1 MVVDGQPLLAFCSN
15 DYLGLANHPQ
25 VIEAWQAGASRWGV
39 GGGASHLVVGHSTPH
54 HELEEA
60 LAEGFIDEIFDD
72 DRTAVSASLT
82 PRERCERY
90 TALYIEHVSLKNQE
104 QMINKLRSMPAFSD
118 CADEAAVMS
127 RITEV
132 VNKAQEH
139 AAVVA
144 ERDALKEKVADLERK
159 EREAAEAAYD
169 AEVDTAREEERIGA
183 DEVPGFKA
191 LMRKDP
197 ENTRTLLAARKP
209 KRRIMQTLASATG
222 AEGKTDKDYLAE
234 REAEVRARLKQ

>member
-1 MVVDGQPLLAFCSN
+1 M
-15 DYLGLANHPQ
+15 
-25 VIEAWQAGASRWGV
+25 
-39 GGGASHLVVGHSTPH
+39 ASHGVV
-54 HELEEA
+54 
-60 LAEGFIDEIFDD
+60 D

-144 ERDALKEKVADLERK
+144 ERDALDLAGTFAEAKSRAVERF
-159 EREAAEAAYD
+159 EAAYLD
-169 AEVDTAREEERIGA
+169 ALVRRCSGNLS
-183 DEVPGFKA
+183 K
-191 LMRKDP
+191 
-197 ENTRTLLAARKP
+197 AARQADIARNHLRALLK
-209 KRRIMQTLASATG
+209 KRGLYDPGDT
-222 AEGKTDKDYLAE
+222 
-234 REAEVRARLKQ
+234 

>member
-1 MVVDGQPLLAFCSN
+1 MSDVFGNAAKLKDCVVHLEQIENTLCEIYAERTGKSVEEIRTTYMDGRDHWLTA
-15 DYLGLANHPQ
+15 
-25 VIEAWQAGASRWGV
+25 
-39 GGGASHLVVGHSTPH
+39 
-54 HELEEA
+54 EEA
-60 LAEGFIDEIFDD
+60 LAEGFVDEIFDD

>member
-1 MVVDGQPLLAFCSN
+1 MSRYGQIMIHQPMSDVFGNAAKLKDCVAHLEQIENTLCEIYAARTGKSVEEIRATYMDGRDHWLTA
-15 DYLGLANHPQ
+15 
-25 VIEAWQAGASRWGV
+25 
-39 GGGASHLVVGHSTPH
+39 
-54 HELEEA
+54 EEA

-144 ERDALKEKVADLERK
+144 SATPSRR
-159 EREAAEAAYD
+159 RSPISN
-169 AEVDTAREEERIGA
+169 ARSAKPRRR
-183 DEVPGFKA
+183 P
-191 LMRKDP
+191 MMPRS
-197 ENTRTLLAARKP
+197 TRHAR
-209 KRRIMQTLASATG
+209 RSASAPT
-222 AEGKTDKDYLAE
+222 KC
-234 REAEVRARLKQ
+234 RVSRR